1 MLIGF
6 AERDITPIGDKI
18 MPGDFW
24 PIEATEEPH
33 GRLLVT
39 AAAFT
44 SGDESVILVS
54 MDILSSLCE
63 YADKLRER
71 ISEATGVPFSNILVA
86 AIHTHTGPLIEYDVW
101 TTPASPETAARTADL
116 TVEAAIAAWEARAE
130 AKLGVGKTKEIR
142 YSFNRD
148 FYMTDGR
155 VIMNPGINHR
165 HEIVRHAG
173 GVDHSVDVMRVD
185 DMDGNIK
192 CFIVNYANHPDCYYI
207 PSKKAYSADFP
218 GYMRRA
224 LKAHYG
230 EDVKVLFFNGTAGN
244 INCIDFVDET
254 SNSYYCEEVESAP
267 QVIGE
272 ALAEDIIALNP
283 KIKTDETD
291 ADIKVIDRKHN
302 TPRRFKTQEH
312 IEWAKKV
319 IANPNAKFDD
329 RTYAEEYLS
338 DAEVGLSKEIPIE
351 VHTIKLGPWAI
362 TGLPGE
368 IYTEIGIKIKAA
380 SPFEHTLVFE
390 LANGT
395 HGYIAPAYMVDSGVY
410 ESRLSQKNSCTD
422 RTTADMLVK
431 KALEHLNEIAGK

>member
-24 PIEATEEPH
+24 PIEVKEEPH
-33 GRLLVT
+33 GKLLVT

-44 SGDESVILVS
+44 SGDESLILVS
-54 MDILSSLCE
+54 MDILSSTCA
-63 YADKLRER
+63 YADKIRER
-71 ISEATGVPFSNILVA
+71 ISEATGVPFSNILIA
-86 AIHTHTGPLIEYDVW
+86 AIHTHSGPLVEYPIW
-101 TTPASPETAARTADL
+101 TTPASPETSGRTADL
-116 TVEAAIAAWEARAE
+116 TVEAAKAAWENRAE
-130 AKLGVGKTKEIR
+130 AKLGVGKTREIR

-148 FYMTDGR
+148 FYLVDGR
-155 VIMNPGINHR
+155 VIMNPGNHE
-165 HEIVRHAG
+165 HEIVRPAG
-173 GVDHSVDVMRVD
+173 GVDHSVDVMRID
-185 DMDGNIK
+185 DMEGNIK

-207 PSKKAYSADFP
+207 PNKIAYSADFP

-224 LKAHYG
+224 LKAEYG

-244 INCIDFVDET
+244 INCLDFVDGT
-254 SNSYYCEEVESAP
+254 SKAYYCRKENAP
-267 QVIGE
+267 KIIGE

-283 KIKTDETD
+283 EIKTDETN
-291 ADIKVIDRKHN
+291 AEIKVIDRKHN
-302 TPRRFKTQEH
+302 TPRRFKTEEH

-319 IANPNAKFDD
+319 MADPNARFDD

-338 DAEVGLSKEIPIE
+338 DEEVGLSKEIPIE
-351 VHTIKLGPWAI
+351 IHTIKLGPWAI

-368 IYTEIGIKIKAA
+368 IYTEIGIKIKAW
-380 SPFEHTLVFE
+380 SPFEHTLIFE

-410 ESRLSQKNSCTD
+410 ESRLSQRNSCTD
-422 RTTADMLVK
+422 RTTADMLVEK
-431 KALEHLNEIAGK
+431 SLEHLNEIAGK